1 MKLKKEFKIYFKKVI
16 DFLKNK
22 KTLKILGA
30 SAALAILIGGVYF
43 YKYYTSPLKIGFI
56 ADIHAGDQSSRS
68 DGEEAVNVLIPNSF
82 EKNVGA
88 ALKNM
93 GDTDLVI
100 TLGDS
105 LNRPSR
111 KNTKKLLKVTEDYP
125 MVWVKGNHDKL
136 LHFNE
141 LLSKERYY
149 YIDKKGWRVIVLDNS
164 ETYSDI
170 NGKDEHG
177 RGFIEDEQIAWL
189 KKALQTK
196 KDVIIAMHLPM
207 LRRGDLNTIRE
218 DYKYLEEIFI
228 QSGNVKHIFS
238 GHLHI
243 YDEQIERNG
252 IIHHLIPSVSLES
265 GQGFYYKIE
274 L

>member
-1 MKLKKEFKIYFKKVI
+1 MKLKKEFKIYFRKAV
-16 DFLKNK
+16 DFLRNK

-30 SAALAILIGGVYF
+30 GIVLIIIVSGAYF

-56 ADIHAGDQSSRS
+56 ADIHAGDQSTRS
-68 DGEEAVNVLIPNSF
+68 DGEEAINVLIPNSF
-82 EKNVGA
+82 EKNVSGA
-88 ALKNM
+88 LQEM
-93 GDTDLVI
+93 EDSDLI
-100 TLGDS
+100 IALGDS

-111 KNTKKLLKVTEDYP
+111 KNTRKLLEITEDYP

-136 LHFNE
+136 LHYNE
-141 LLSKERYY
+141 LLSKERYR

-164 ETYSDI
+164 ATYPNKSSI
-170 NGKDEHG
+170 DEHG
-177 RGFIEDEQIAWL
+177 RGLIDEEQLAWL
-189 KKALQTK
+189 KKSLQTK
-196 KDVIIAMHLPM
+196 KNVVIVMHLPM
-207 LRRGDLNTIRE
+207 LKRGDFNTIRE
-218 DYKYLEEIFI
+218 DYKYLEELFI

-252 IIHHLIPSVSLES
+252 IMHHLVPSISLES
-265 GQGFYYKIE
+265 RQGFYYKIE

>member
-1 MKLKKEFKIYFKKVI
+1 MKLKKEFKIYFRKAV

-22 KTLKILGA
+22 KTLKILGVVI
-30 SAALAILIGGVYF
+30 ILIVVVGSVYF

-56 ADIHAGDQSSRS
+56 ADIHAGDQSNRS
-68 DGEEAVNVLIPNSF
+68 DGEEAINVLIPNNF
-82 EKNVGA
+82 EKNVSGA
-88 ALKNM
+88 LQEMK
-93 GDTDLVI
+93 DSDLIVA
-100 TLGDS
+100 LGDS

-111 KNTKKLLKVTEDYP
+111 KNTRKLLEITADYP

-141 LLSKERYY
+141 LLSKERYH
-149 YIDKKGWRVIVLDNS
+149 YIDKKGWRIIILDNS
-164 ETYSDI
+164 ATYSDI
-170 NGKDEHG
+170 TGIDEHG
-177 RGFIEDEQIAWL
+177 RGFIDEEQLVWL
-189 KKALQTK
+189 KKSLQTK
-196 KDVIIAMHLPM
+196 KNVIIAMHLPM
-207 LRRGDLNTIRE
+207 LKRGDFDTIRE
-218 DYKYLEEIFI
+218 DYEYLEELFI

-252 IIHHLIPSVSLES
+252 IMHHLVPSVSLES
-265 GQGFYYKIE
+265 RQGFNYKIE